1 MKQYI
6 FNINRFLIEFGKRE
20 GNKEWKNFVKQQYDE
35 VYSNQYPL
43 FNWARACHGK
53 VATMDDKGVLWI
65 DDFIIDPAWC
75 EVKGVKENV

>member
-20 GNKEWKNFVKQQYDE
+20 CNKEWKNFVKQQYDE

-43 FNWARACHGK
+43 FNWARCCHGK
-53 VATMDDKGVLWI
+53 VATMDENGILWI
-65 DDFIIDPAWC
+65 DKYAIDPLWC
-75 EVKGVKENV
+75 EVKEVKENV